1 MSVAVTLGARANLA
15 DLLAI
20 PEKQRFHEIV
30 DGELVR
36 KAVPSGPHGRAQR
49 VLGGRIGEA
58 YDRRPGGQLPG
69 GWWIVTETEV
79 LLEEA
84 QIYRPDVLGWR
95 RERLPELP
103 ETTPITVRPDWVC
116 EVLSPT
122 TARNDRVKKMRV
134 YQRCGVPHTWIVDPE
149 EQTLMVYRWTPD
161 GHLLIL
167 AAERGERVRA
177 EPFVEVELD
186 MDALFGDEAA

>member
-1 MSVAVTLGARANLA
+1 MSVAGKLGTRANLA

-20 PEKQRFHEIV
+20 PEEQRFHEIV

-36 KAVPSGPHGRAQR
+36 KARPSGPHGRAQR
-49 VLGGRIGEA
+49 VLGGRIGDP
-58 YDRRPGGQLPG
+58 YDRRPGGRLPG

-79 LLEEA
+79 LLEQEHV
-84 QIYRPDVLGWR
+84 YRPDVLGWR

-103 ETTPITVRPDWVC
+103 ETTPIPVRPDWVC

-134 YQRCGVPHTWIVDPE
+134 YQRCEVPHHWMVDPE
-149 EQTLMVYRWTPD
+149 DQTLMVYRWTPE
-161 GHLLIL
+161 GYLLIL
-167 AAERGERVRA
+167 TAERGERVRA

-186 MDALFGDEAA
+186 MDALFGDEAT

>member
-1 MSVAVTLGARANLA
+1 MSVAVIGARAKLA

-20 PEKQRFHEIV
+20 PEEQRFHEIV

-36 KAVPSGPHGRAQR
+36 KAMPSGPHGRVQR
-49 VLGGRIGEA
+49 VLGGRIGEP
-58 YDRRPGGQLPG
+58 YDRRPGGRLPG

-84 QIYRPDVLGWR
+84 QVYRSDVLGWR

-122 TARNDRVKKMRV
+122 TARSDRVKKMRV
-134 YQRCGVPHTWIVDPE
+134 YQRCGVSHYWIVDPE
-149 EQTLMVYRWTPD
+149 DQTLMVYRWTPE
-161 GHLLIL
+161 GYLLIL
-167 AAERGERVRA
+167 TAERGERVRA
-177 EPFVEVELD
+177 GPFVEVELD

>member
-1 MSVAVTLGARANLA
+1 MSVDIKRGPRASLA

-20 PEKQRFHEIV
+20 PEEQRFHEIV

-36 KAVPSGPHGRAQR
+36 KAMPSGPHGRAQR
-49 VLGGRIGEA
+49 VLGGRIGDP
-58 YDRRPGGQLPG
+58 YDRRPGGRLPG

-79 LLEEA
+79 LLEEE
-84 QIYRPDVLGWR
+84 QVYRPDVLGWR

-103 ETTPITVRPDWVC
+103 ETTLIPVRPDWVC

-134 YQRCGVPHTWIVDPE
+134 YQRCGVPHSWMVDPE
-149 EQTLMVYRWTPD
+149 DQTLMVYRWTPE
-161 GHLLIL
+161 GYLLIL

-186 MDALFGDEAA
+186 IDALFGDEAA